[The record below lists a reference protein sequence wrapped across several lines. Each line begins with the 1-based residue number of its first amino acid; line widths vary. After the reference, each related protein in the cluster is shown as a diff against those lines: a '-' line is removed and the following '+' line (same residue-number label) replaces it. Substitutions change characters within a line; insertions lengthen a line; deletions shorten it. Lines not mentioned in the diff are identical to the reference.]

1 MCTQGQ
7 FVDRQKIEVFEY
19 FLFSSELCFVVVVLC
34 VCFVVCVRVYVLK
47 NLFALK
53 KSENVMQEYFFQV
66 ILLFLEKRMK
76 SPKKKC

>member
-34 VCFVVCVRVYVLK
+34 VYFVVCVCVC
-47 NLFALK
+47 
-53 KSENVMQEYFFQV
+53 M
-66 ILLFLEKRMK
+66 
-76 SPKKKC
+76 C